1 MAMQTVKLLSY
12 DDGGDAIDFL
22 RRQHREIDQLLGA
35 LAEASP
41 DERGDIL
48 VEAGDLLAVHMAVEE
63 RIFYPGLTPEANDGE
78 HRSFVVL
85 AVEDHFDVKRALGE
99 LLQTA
104 VDDGAFAAM
113 TSLPRRAHPARTRA
127 PRNTSFPRIRRRLS
141 PAPASAGSSTRC
153 ASSSSRSAPTPSRA
167 TSSSRTP
174 CSPRPPERAPGAEP

>member
-41 DERGDIL
+41 DDRGDIL

-63 RIFYPGLTPEANDGE
+63 RIFYPGLTPEASDGE

-113 TSLPRRAHPARTRA
+113 TSLLRERIRTHASAEERL
-127 PRNTSFPRIRRRLS
+127 FPRIRRRLS
-141 PAPASAGSSTRC
+141 RTRLRRLEYEMRVLEFEIRTDAEPRHLFVEDGVFTASA
-153 ASSSSRSAPTPSRA
+153 
-167 TSSSRTP
+167 
-174 CSPRPPERAPGAEP
+174 